1 MSIPKIVILG
11 AGYGGILTAQ
21 NLQKRLKKG
30 EAEIILVNKND
41 YHYLTTELHQ
51 PAAGTF
57 PFEKTQIFL
66 DQLLN
71 IEKVRFVQDEVIKV
85 HTSEK
90 RVELKNSSVNY
101 DYLVVGLGAEPET
114 FGISGLKEFAFGKWN
129 INAVLELNLHIENKF
144 KRFSESAKAEDL
156 TFVVGGGGFT
166 GVEFISE
173 LAYSVPQ
180 MCKKYSVDPSN
191 VRLVLVEHHT
201 TILPGFAPELIEL
214 ATNYLEKKGIE
225 FRLGVGISDCT
236 KDSVT
241 LADGTIINTG
251 TVVWAAGVRGN
262 SVIEKSGFESMR
274 GRVKVDE
281 YLRAPG
287 FQDVFV
293 IGDCSVF
300 IDKETDR
307 PYPPTAQISM
317 QMGARLALN
326 LVSTIRKR
334 GKEKPFKP
342 SIKGTVASI
351 GRKYAVGVVFGKKL
365 QGTPAVIMKKVIDMR
380 YLFTIGGLKLVF
392 KKGRF

>member
-21 NLQKRLKKG
+21 NLQKQLKKG

-71 IEKVRFVQDEVIKV
+71 FEKVRFVQDEVIKV

-180 MCKKYSVDPSN
+180 MCKKYNVDPSN

-262 SVIEKSGFESMR
+262 SVIEKSGFESIR

-300 IDKETDR
+300 IDKDTDR

-326 LVSTIRKR
+326 LVSTIRKS

>member
-71 IEKVRFVQDEVIKV
+71 FDKVKFVQDEVIKV

-90 RVELKNSSVNY
+90 RVELKNSSVSY

-144 KRFSESAKAEDL
+144 KRFSESAKTEDL

-180 MCKKYSVDPSN
+180 LCKKYSVDPSN
-191 VRLVLVEHHT
+191 VRLVLVEHHP

-214 ATNYLEKKGIE
+214 ATNYLEKKGVE

-241 LADGTIINTG
+241 LADGTVINTG

-262 SVIEKSGFESMR
+262 SVIDESGFEATR
-274 GRVKVDE
+274 GRVIVDE

-287 FQDVFV
+287 FQDVFI

-300 IDKETDR
+300 INEETDR

-317 QMGARLALN
+317 QMGARLARN
-326 LVSTIRKR
+326 LVSIIRKN

-380 YLFTIGGLKLVF
+380 YLFTVGGLKLVL